1 MHLINQKEIY
11 NEREN
16 EMIEISKTYVN
27 SMNNYEEAIK
37 ESENNKNL
45 INSDLTENEILMNK
59 LNERKKKLQEE
70 KIIFIFVF

>member
-1 MHLINQKEIY
+1 
-11 NEREN
+11 
-16 EMIEISKTYVN
+16 MIEIRKTYVN

-59 LNERKKKLQEE
+59 LKERKKK
-70 KIIFIFVF
+70 

>member
-1 MHLINQKEIY
+1 MKEIY

-59 LNERKKKLQEE
+59 LNERKKK
-70 KIIFIFVF
+70 ITRRN